1 MIRSGLIALAIAA
14 AFSQATPTGQ
24 SGLDRTIEE
33 YLRLRLPPGSCAI
46 AGMAGRIAQA
56 VGMPVGVE
64 YPPLACAGEMSPA
77 SNNSEE
83 LELYGLTARE
93 ALDRLVA
100 LDPRFRWIESD
111 GVVVMRLNQAWDDPR
126 HFLHRSI
133 PEFNL
138 SAKGIGNASRAVQ
151 TVLSGAERPP
161 AVEIFRTPQGNHEFS
176 VHLGAT
182 SLLEALNAIAR
193 DHGSLR
199 WQILYCSTEPRP
211 EYATV
216 SFYTYDG
223 SGIGS
228 RSMFLRDATG
238 RTYDPCAVRK

>member
-1 MIRSGLIALAIAA
+1 MIRSVLAALALATA
-14 AFSQATPTGQ
+14 LQQTTPTGQ
-24 SGLDRTIEE
+24 AGLDRAIDE
-33 YLRLRLPPGSCAI
+33 YLRLRLPPGPCAI

-64 YPPLACAGEMSPA
+64 YPPVACAGERTPA
-77 SNNSEE
+77 SNDSEQ

-111 GVVVMRLNQAWDDPR
+111 GVVVMRPSQAWDDPR

-138 SAKGIGNASRAVQ
+138 AAKGIGNASRAVQ
-151 TVLSGAERPP
+151 TVLSGTDRPS

-176 VHLGAT
+176 IHLGAT

-199 WQILYCSTEPRP
+199 WDILYCSTEPRP

-228 RSMFLRDATG
+228 RSVFLRDASG